1 MLRHLLKAC
10 WICVSLWAPIAWTMA
25 QEKSVP
31 VAVEQTPADPATAVA
46 LDSKA
51 GLQFFEQK
59 IRPLLVEH
67 CFECHSTTTEVNG
80 GLALDSKNG
89 IQQGGD
95 HGPVVDLKNVESSL
109 LLTAIHYGDPDFEM
123 PPKGKLPDRQIALL
137 EQWVKMGLPYPAVDT
152 EMISKPS
159 VDIEGSKQHWAFRDF
174 SKSVIDLPS
183 QQGLSSQQ
191 GAPVSP
197 SGEASSDVQVLQD
210 ALASASQQGSM
221 GWSVRRSD
229 AFIRAQQIASGLKPN
244 EAADRRTWI
253 RRAKIDL
260 LGLPATFEEIQA
272 FQNDPRPDAH
282 ERLIEQWLST
292 PQYGERWS
300 RAWLELVRYCDVPEQ
315 WAEVHFT
322 YRYRDWV
329 VQALNEDMPYDR
341 FVQLQLAAD
350 LIQDA
355 RNEDLAALGF
365 IGLSPTYW
373 KELQLPVEIIKSIVS
388 DEYEERIYSWSST
401 FLGVNLACA
410 RCHDHKTEPFTQKD
424 YYAIAGVF
432 ANSRLV
438 DRVLDRSVDAMQVIE
453 AKRQVT
459 EIEAKWNKLN
469 AELTA
474 VEKKEKETPL
484 QESEK
489 VELEK
494 KRKER
499 EDLSAQ
505 IAKLKLTPGYDTA
518 MAPGTLDA
526 TLEVKPVEQGHGS
539 RIVYVN
545 QPKESAIEIRGNPN
559 KLGEV
564 VPRRYLSVLSRQE
577 PPRFIQGSGRLD
589 LVEAMLEHSS
599 ALMARVMVNRI
610 WKLHF
615 GRGVVETPSE
625 FGIRGEAPS
634 HPELLEDLAQRFV
647 ENGWSLKWLHKEI
660 MLSSTYRQAS
670 KVIGEGDPENRYFTR
685 VPIRRLEVEA
695 WRDAMLSV
703 TGRLDNRLGGEPFE
717 LNQVENGRRTL
728 YGSVVRRELSDILR
742 LYDFPD
748 PLTHSPQ
755 RLPTSTAL
763 QQLFVLNS
771 PFILQQSKGL
781 LEQLQRLESQAQ
793 EVRDGDN
800 KQEKSADVLTEN
812 RIQLAYRLLFGR
824 EPNAQEIALGRQ
836 FVGEGSVEQWQLY
849 CQTLLGSNEF
859 LFVD

>member
-1 MLRHLLKAC
+1 MTDRFQYTGPGIVSMLRHLLTVT
-10 WICVSLWAPIAWTMA
+10 WICVSLWATTAWTVA
-25 QEKSVP
+25 QEDNAQISVDQTAP
-31 VAVEQTPADPATAVA
+31 VTR
-46 LDSKA
+46 DSKE
-51 GLQFFEQK
+51 GLEFFEQK
-59 IRPLLVEH
+59 IRPLLLEH

-80 GLALDSKNG
+80 GLVLDSRNG
-89 IQQGGD
+89 IERGGD
-95 HGPVVDLKNVESSL
+95 HGPAVDLKNVESSL
-109 LLTAIHYGDPDFEM
+109 LLTAIHYRDPDFEM

-137 EQWVKMGLPYPAVDT
+137 EQWVKMGLPFPAVDT
-152 EMISKPS
+152 EMLSKPS
-159 VDIEGSKQHWAFRDF
+159 VDIEGSKQHWAFRGFSDRFIDF
-174 SKSVIDLPS
+174 PKLQSEPE
-183 QQGLSSQQ
+183 SS
-191 GAPVSP
+191 
-197 SGEASSDVQVLQD
+197 SGD
-210 ALASASQQGSM
+210 ANTNVRVNPDTHAI
-221 GWSVRRSD
+221 RRSD
-229 AFIRAQQIASGLKPN
+229 AFIHAQQIANGLKPN

-272 FQNDPRPDAH
+272 FQNDPQPDAY
-282 ERLIEQWLST
+282 ERLIEHWLST

-329 VQALNEDMPYDR
+329 VQAMNEDMPYDR

-350 LIQDA
+350 LIPDA

-388 DEYEERIYSWSST
+388 DEYEERIHSWSST
-401 FLGVNLACA
+401 FLGLNLACA

-438 DRVLDRSVDAMQVIE
+438 DRVLDRSVDSLQVIE
-453 AKRQVT
+453 AKRQVADF
-459 EIEAKWNKLN
+459 EAKWTKLN
-469 AELTA
+469 AELAA

-484 QESEK
+484 QENEK
-489 VELEK
+489 IEQEK
-494 KRKER
+494 RRKER
-499 EDLSAQ
+499 EELSAQ
-505 IAKLKLTPGYDTA
+505 IAKLKLTPGYETA

-545 QPKESAIEIRGNPN
+545 QPKEAAIEIRGNPN

-564 VPRRYLSVLSRQE
+564 VPRRYLSVLSKQE
-577 PPRFIQGSGRLD
+577 PPRFTQGSGRLD

-615 GRGVVETPSE
+615 GRGIVETPSE
-625 FGIRGEAPS
+625 FGIRGKAPS

-660 MLSSTYRQAS
+660 MLSRTYRQAS
-670 KVIGEGDPENRYFTR
+670 EVRGEGDPENRYFTR
-685 VPIRRLEVEA
+685 MPIRRLEVEA

-703 TGRLDNRLGGEPFE
+703 TGRLDNRLGGEPFD
-717 LNQVENGRRTL
+717 LNQLENGRRTL
-728 YGSVVRRELSDILR
+728 YGSVVRRELTDMLR

-755 RLPTSTAL
+755 RIPTSTAL

-771 PFILQQSKGL
+771 PFILHQSKGL
-781 LEQLQRLESQAQ
+781 LEQLQRLELHAR
-793 EVRDGDN
+793 EAGEGN
-800 KQEKSADVLTEN
+800 EKQEKSTDVLTEN
-812 RIQLAYRLLFGR
+812 RIHMAYRLLFGR
-824 EPNAQEIALGRQ
+824 DPSQREIALGRQ
-836 FVGEGSVEQWQLY
+836 FVDEGSVEQWQLY

-859 LFVD
+859 WFVD

>member
-1 MLRHLLKAC
+1 MLRHLLQVC
-10 WICVSLWAPIAWTMA
+10 WISVSLWASMAWTVA
-25 QEKSVP
+25 QENN
-31 VAVEQTPADPATAVA
+31 DPAAAVA
-46 LDSKA
+46 RDSSE

-59 IRPLLVEH
+59 IRPLLIQH

-80 GLALDSKNG
+80 GLVLDSRNG
-89 IQQGGD
+89 IQRGGD
-95 HGPVVDLKNVESSL
+95 HGPAVDLENVESSL
-109 LLTAIHYGDPDFEM
+109 LLTAVHYRDPDFEM

-174 SKSVIDLPS
+174 SKPIVDLPHVQS
-183 QQGLSSQQ
+183 K
-191 GAPVSP
+191 ADRP
-197 SGEASSDVQVLQD
+197 SEDANSDGQVTQD
-210 ALASASQQGSM
+210 TPTVAREQGSR
-221 GWSVRRSD
+221 GWSIRRSD
-229 AFIRAQQIASGLKPN
+229 AFVQAQQIAKGLKPN

-260 LGLPATFEEIQA
+260 LGLPATYEEIQA
-272 FQNDPRPDAH
+272 FQNDTRPDAH

-438 DRVLDRSVDAMQVIE
+438 DRVLDRSVDSLQVIE
-453 AKRQVT
+453 AKRQVA
-459 EIEAKWNKLN
+459 EIEAKLTKLQ

-474 VEKKEKETPL
+474 IEKKEKETPL
-484 QESEK
+484 QDSEK
-489 VELEK
+489 VDLEK

-499 EDLSAQ
+499 EELSAQ
-505 IAKLKLTPGYDTA
+505 IAKLKLTPGYDAA

-539 RIVYVN
+539 RIVYVD
-545 QPKESAIEIRGNPN
+545 QPKEAAIEIRGNPN

-564 VPRRYLSVLSRQE
+564 VPRRYLAVLAKQE
-577 PPRFIQGSGRLD
+577 PPRFTQGSGRLD

-615 GRGVVETPSE
+615 GRGIVETPSE

-660 MLSSTYRQAS
+660 MLSSTYRQS
-670 KVIGEGDPENRYFTR
+670 SEVVGEDDPENRYFTR

-703 TGRLDNRLGGEPFE
+703 TGRLDNRLGGEPFD

-755 RLPTSTAL
+755 RIPTSTAL

-771 PFILQQSKGL
+771 PFMLQQSKGL
-781 LEQLQRLESQAQ
+781 LEQLQRLESQSQ
-793 EVRDGDN
+793 QVSEGDVN
-800 KQEKSADVLTEN
+800 QEKSSDFLIDK
-812 RIQLAYRLLFGR
+812 RIQRAYRLLFGR
-824 EPNAQEIALGRQ
+824 EANAHEIALGRQ

-859 LFVD
+859 WFVD